1 MRWTSTIFSFME
13 KRNTK
18 NGSYTLEAA
27 ILLPAVVI
35 GILSIGFTMRMISTA
50 ENIAFA
56 ATDEARLIAMT
67 AYNLPLAPLFSDGLE
82 RRIMD
87 ENKVVAIADINNF
100 YYLYP
105 WAQKDGLI
113 SFRVDA
119 LIENGMPLEM
129 IEGFPVEQRF
139 RCRGFIGRTASGT
152 PMTFEEMEKDADSTL
167 VWLFPEGGERYHS
180 KSCTFVSSYPI
191 RMILNPDIKK
201 HYDSCPKCDSATVG
215 IGMQIYCFPE
225 YGESYHVRDCPM
237 VDKYIISME
246 KEQAESRGYTP
257 CLKCGGVE

>member
-27 ILLPAVVI
+27 ILLPVFVI

-139 RCRGFIGRTASGT
+139 RCRGFIGRTVSGT

-167 VWLFPEGGERYHS
+167 VWLFPEGGRA
-180 KSCTFVSSYPI
+180 VS
-191 RMILNPDIKK
+191 
-201 HYDSCPKCDSATVG
+201 
-215 IGMQIYCFPE
+215 
-225 YGESYHVRDCPM
+225 
-237 VDKYIISME
+237 
-246 KEQAESRGYTP
+246 
-257 CLKCGGVE
+257 